1 MARLPGP
8 ACDSC
13 CAGCSVYD
21 REKDAPGCWRVRFP
35 VSSRPPEPLLLAQH
49 YDVDDVLRLY
59 VRVLNAQLE
68 LPRNLLLH
76 QQPALERRYPAAQ
89 RSPADQRSSSES
101 HCYSGQ
107 PHFLPQLWLKLE
119 QELPLQKA
127 ELHPEQSW

>member
-49 YDVDDVLRLY
+49 YDVDDVLHPY
-59 VRVLNAQLE
+59 ENVLDALLE
-68 LPRNLLLH
+68 LHRNLLLH
-76 QQPALERRYPAAQ
+76 QKPAP
-89 RSPADQRSSSES
+89 
-101 HCYSGQ
+101 
-107 PHFLPQLWLKLE
+107 
-119 QELPLQKA
+119 
-127 ELHPEQSW
+127 ELHHPVFWSAVLSASALVKAGAGVTSAEG

>member
-35 VSSRPPEPLLLAQH
+35 VSSRPPELLLFAQH
-49 YDVDDVLRLY
+49 YDVDDVLHPY
-59 VRVLNAQLE
+59 ENALDALLR

-76 QQPALERRYPAAQ
+76 QKPAPELRHPAAQ
-89 RSPADQRSSSES
+89 HYPALQQSSSEPYW
-101 HCYSGQ
+101 YSGQ
-107 PHFLPQLWLKLE
+107 LHP
-119 QELPLQKA
+119 LPL
-127 ELHPEQSW
+127 L

>member
-1 MARLPGP
+1 MARLLGP

-35 VSSRPPEPLLLAQH
+35 VSSRPPELLLLAQH
-49 YDVDDVLRLY
+49 YDVDDVLHPY
-59 VRVLNAQLE
+59 ENALDALLE
-68 LPRNLLLH
+68 LPQHPPLR
-76 QQPALERRYPAAQ
+76 QKPALERRYPAAQ

-107 PHFLPQLWLKLE
+107 PHFLPQLW
-119 QELPLQKA
+119 
-127 ELHPEQSW
+127 